1 MALVLLCPR
10 LGKGPS
16 CLQSPCPVSINL
28 PTLCSQGPVNTSLT
42 RPYPQVLGCIQ
53 QNKSFLFLNRI
64 LITHS
69 LGLVASGWHLHQEG
83 AFFHFTQGSA
93 LCLTTFIH
101 TPNTVSKAVS
111 PHVPYDILFLHPPSA
126 SDSPSLFSQKVLPC
140 SVVFVFK
147 SLLVL

>member
-1 MALVLLCPR
+1 MALVLLCPS

-16 CLQSPCPVSINL
+16 CLQSPCPVSINHRPPL
-28 PTLCSQGPVNTSLT
+28 LTGPGEHFFCSPGHTLKSWAASSRV
-42 RPYPQVLGCIQ
+42 
-53 QNKSFLFLNRI
+53 SFLFFNRI

-69 LGLVASGWHLHQEG
+69 LGLVASGWHPHQEG

-126 SDSPSLFSQKVLPC
+126 STDFLTHSSPKRYSHVL
-140 SVVFVFK
+140 
-147 SLLVL
+147 